1 MDRDLFLGARMD
13 GSREK
18 DAHLEGSIEC
28 RRWGRSRAVPATI
41 STSRRAKQAI
51 LPLKSTDFYMGKAK
65 ELNATTTH
73 ELYEKAPSLELGKP
87 FRVEDGSIRVH
98 RQRKE
103 RGRKVVHSQIVCD
116 ALGDAK
122 SRTRKLVTLSSGR
135 TCAAGR

>member
-1 MDRDLFLGARMD
+1 MLGIFPFLHASKEGCRQLVIPEIFAIDCNESCRKKRLFPF
-13 GSREK
+13 K
-18 DAHLEGSIEC
+18 D
-28 RRWGRSRAVPATI
+28 
-41 STSRRAKQAI
+41 
-51 LPLKSTDFYMGKAK
+51 MGKAK

-122 SRTRKLVTLSSGR
+122 SRTGKLVTLSSGR